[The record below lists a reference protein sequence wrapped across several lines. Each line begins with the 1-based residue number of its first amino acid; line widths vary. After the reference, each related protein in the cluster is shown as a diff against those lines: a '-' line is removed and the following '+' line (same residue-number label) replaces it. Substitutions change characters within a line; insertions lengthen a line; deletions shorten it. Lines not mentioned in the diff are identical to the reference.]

1 MNEAGFMELILIA
14 VILLLVVGPERLPR
28 VARFAGVWYGKAM
41 RSFES
46 VKEEVNKAV
55 AAQELKDALKRQS
68 GSEDLY
74 DIVEETK
81 KDIQALS
88 KEAGETLKESRQA
101 HGERN
106 PNQAA
111 DERKPDDRS

>member
-68 GSEDLY
+68 GSEGLY

-81 KDIQALS
+81 KDIQDLS
-88 KEAGETLKESRQA
+88 KETDEAIRESRRAYNEA
-101 HGERN
+101 HA
-106 PNQAA
+106 NQSA
-111 DERKPDDRS
+111 DERKPDDRP